1 MSTPHNQASMGDI
14 AKVVL
19 MPGDPLRAKYAAETF
34 LEDVVQ
40 FNSVRNM
47 FGYTGTYKG
56 KKVSI
61 MGSGMGMPSIGIYS
75 YELFNEY
82 GVDTI
87 IRIGSAGG
95 YTEDLKLYDVMLVT
109 SAFSESNYAKIF
121 DGSEEHI
128 EYSDPKLNAD
138 IMVAA
143 EELGIDLKE
152 GRTHSS
158 DVFYHM
164 NEDYRKEV
172 DAKGCKCVEMESY
185 SLFANARALNK
196 KASALLTISDSFVYP
211 EVTSH
216 EERRTKFIDMM
227 KVALEAAIR
236 Q

>member
-1 MSTPHNQASMGDI
+1 MATAHNQASMGEI

-40 FNSVRNM
+40 FNTVRNM

-61 MGSGMGMPSIGIYS
+61 MGSGMGIPSIGIYS
-75 YELFNEY
+75 FELFNEY
-82 GVDTI
+82 GVDSI

-95 YTEDLKLYDVMLVT
+95 YTEELKLYDVMLVT
-109 SAFSESNYAKIF
+109 SSYSESSYAKML
-121 DGSEEHI
+121 DGYTDCTI
-128 EYSDPKLNAD
+128 NSDASLNNDLKA
-138 IMVAA
+138 AA
-143 EELGIDLKE
+143 EELGIELKE

-164 NEDYRKEV
+164 NDNYRKEV
-172 DAKGCKCVEMESY
+172 DAHDCKCVEMESFA
-185 SLFANARALNK
+185 LFNNARVLNK
-196 KASALLTISDSFVYP
+196 KASCVLTISDSFVYP

-227 KVALEAAIR
+227 KIALEAAIK